1 MISGENGAGKS
12 TILDAIQYVLTC
24 SKNNFNKAA
33 NESAKRELEG
43 YVRYKTGK
51 EEKTFERNGNVTAH
65 VALEFYEERKKEYF
79 IIGTVI
85 DSASDTSSKSF
96 FYRIEGKR
104 LNDIEFIKNNNI
116 PRDISD
122 FKVYGKYLKTQNLN
136 SPSQARED
144 FRNRLGN
151 YNNKFFELL
160 PKALAFKPI
169 GNVKEF
175 VYSYILDE
183 KEVNIENLRQ
193 NIRTYRDFEELLEE
207 VKIKITKLEEIKNI
221 YDNYQNYKKNE
232 KLQSYIILRAEEEQ
246 LLQELE
252 NYKKE
257 IETNK
262 FKLRKL
268 DDQKDNIENLKSR
281 QRRAEKWISC

>member
-1 MISGENGAGKS
+1 MKKMTGIRLINWHAFQNETIRIHNSVLISGENGAGKS

-122 FKVYGKYLKTQNLN
+122 FKVYGKYLKIQNLN

-221 YDNYQNYKKNE
+221 YDNYQNYKKM
-232 KLQSYIILRAEEEQ
+232 K
-246 LLQELE
+246 
-252 NYKKE
+252 NYKV
-257 IETNK
+257 T
-262 FKLRKL
+262 
-268 DDQKDNIENLKSR
+268 
-281 QRRAEKWISC
+281 